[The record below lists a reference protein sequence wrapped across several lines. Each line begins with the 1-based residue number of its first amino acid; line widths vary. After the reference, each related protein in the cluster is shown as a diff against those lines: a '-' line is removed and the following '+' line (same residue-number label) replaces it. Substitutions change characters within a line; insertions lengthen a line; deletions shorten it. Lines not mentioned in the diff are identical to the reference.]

1 MWADVQQTI
10 CFICISLWQENVVV
24 VFTENTSLRLW
35 GESLMVFEAKTK
47 SLSKFPDARDSSW
60 VWKYFK
66 STFKLK
72 KTSFLKPTEV
82 SLKSLN
88 QW

>member
-10 CFICISLWQENVVV
+10 CFICLSLWQENVLV
-24 VFTENTSLRLW
+24 VFTANHLGCEGKVWWYLKPKQN
-35 GESLMVFEAKTK
+35 
-47 SLSKFPDARDSSW
+47 LSQNSQMQGIAAIW

-66 STFKLK
+66 STFNLK
-72 KTSFLKPTEV
+72 KTKFPETHR